1 MQVSLRSRPIFDLL
15 SGVSLRRL
23 RYLMT
28 YWLRHKQGRKM
39 VVWLSGSLGTTLM
52 LEWNPKLVGA
62 TLIGM
67 GLMGLVYWGQ
77 TTHWQSR
84 WLACYQFLQTCQ
96 GKLAIAVLSGG
107 FGTISSYIALYIW
120 SNAENRWLATGL
132 ILQGFATVLT
142 LGLLSWQLFSVPRK
156 KREDQ
161 YQEWVAQLTDT
172 QALKRLIAVE
182 SLSHLL
188 EQQQLTPPQIQQ
200 LSGYF
205 CLMLK
210 QETENTIRE
219 AMLQFFKELKQQ

>member
-39 VVWLSGSLGTTLM
+39 VLWLSGSLGTTLM

-62 TLIGM
+62 TLTGM

-77 TTHWQSR
+77 TTNWQSR
-84 WLACYQFLQTCQ
+84 WLGCYQFLQSCQ

-107 FGTISSYIALYIW
+107 FGSIGSYIALYIW
-120 SNAENRWLATGL
+120 LNAENRWLATGL
-132 ILQGFATVLT
+132 ILQGFGTLLT
-142 LGLLSWQLFSVPRK
+142 LGLLSWQLLDLPRK
-156 KREDQ
+156 KRQ
-161 YQEWVAQLTDT
+161 HRYQEWVSQLTDT
-172 QALKRLIAVE
+172 HELKRLIAVE
-182 SLSHLL
+182 SLSNLL
-188 EQQQLTPPQIQQ
+188 EQQQLTTQQIQQ

-205 CLMLK
+205 SLMLK
-210 QETENTIRE
+210 QEKSTIIRE
-219 AMLQFFKELKQQ
+219 AILKGCQLLA

>member
-15 SGVSLRRL
+15 SSVSLRRL
-23 RYLMT
+23 QYLMT

-62 TLIGM
+62 TLTGM

-77 TTHWQSR
+77 TTNWQSR
-84 WLACYQFLQTCQ
+84 WLACCQFLQSCQ
-96 GKLAIAVLSGG
+96 GKLAIAVMSGG
-107 FGTISSYIALYIW
+107 FGAISSYMALYIW

-142 LGLLSWQLFSVPRK
+142 LGLLSWQLFNLPRK
-156 KREDQ
+156 KRQDQ
-161 YQEWVAQLTDT
+161 YQEWVLQLTDT
-172 QALKRLIAVE
+172 HELKRLIAVE

-188 EQQQLTPPQIQQ
+188 EEQQLTATQIQQ

-205 CLMLK
+205 RLMLT
-210 QETENTIRE
+210 QEKSTVIRQ
-219 AMLQFFKELKQQ
+219 AILKGCQLLA